1 MAKRKFFTLPRMVS
15 VSVMTAFAVFGR
27 IGDCHSVGNGVR
39 TCKRVFDGCACG
51 TFVEFLFRSGALDAC
66 ANACVGTCGLAFGFV
81 NKL

>member
-27 IGDCHSVGNGVR
+27 IAFAVR
-39 TCKRVFDGCACG
+39 LRSCKRLFDRRAFGA
-51 TFVEFLFRSGALDAC
+51 FVQFLFRAGTLDAR
-66 ANACVGTCGLAFGFV
+66 ANARLGAYRVAFGFV